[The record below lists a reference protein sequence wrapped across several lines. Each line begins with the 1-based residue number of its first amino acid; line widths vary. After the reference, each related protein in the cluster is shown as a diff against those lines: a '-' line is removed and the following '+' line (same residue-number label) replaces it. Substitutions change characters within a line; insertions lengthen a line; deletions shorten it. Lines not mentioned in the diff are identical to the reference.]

1 MNKEEKRKYAL
12 KMATFLL
19 GALTMGLTTVIGSCA
34 DVMLGTDV
42 FSHFG
47 YKVPGLFVNLGRL
60 FFILLCLFLMFFKK
74 DKPFR
79 GKYFTVTLPLSL
91 VPVALL
97 LIGKTGAFDKGFD
110 VSVFFIWI
118 ISLTLTVFCDEL
130 YFRYV
135 AASFFKRR
143 GKLSGL
149 TLALTTII
157 YGLPTLMTLIVAP
170 HEYEYVLLNLV
181 TYSSIGYFYLAADLK
196 THNVG
201 ISLTS
206 HFLLTLVS
214 QTFDI
219 WSSDAHFHPA
229 VHYAMVALCA
239 VFCFSVGT
247 VILYKGNL
255 IIKKP
260 KPLKNDSANDSPAK
274 SEQSPP
280 ASPDLQQAD
289 GTQPNALTAENLPE
303 ENLQ

>member
-1 MNKEEKRKYAL
+1 MTKEEKRRYAL

-42 FSHFG
+42 FSRFG
-47 YKVPGLFVNLGRL
+47 YKVPGMFENLGRL

-74 DKPFR
+74 DNPFR
-79 GKYFTVTLPLSL
+79 GKYFSFTLLLSL
-91 VPVALL
+91 VPVVLL
-97 LIGKTGAFDKGFD
+97 LIGKTGAFDRTFN

-135 AASFFKRR
+135 AATFFKRQ
-143 GKLSGL
+143 GKMSGL

-157 YGLPTLMTLIVAP
+157 YGLPTLMNLILAP
-170 HEYEYVLLNLV
+170 HNYEYVLLNLV
-181 TYSSIGYFYLAADLK
+181 TYSSVGFFYLAADLK

-219 WSSDAHFHPA
+219 WSSNAHFHPA
-229 VHYAMVALCA
+229 VHYTMVALCA

-247 VILYKGNL
+247 VILYKGNF
-255 IIKKP
+255 IIKKAKLSNTDTFSAP
-260 KPLKNDSANDSPAK
+260 NIQPTLDSLPDSEQKNIVADSDLADKDSPK
-274 SEQSPP
+274 
-280 ASPDLQQAD
+280 
-289 GTQPNALTAENLPE
+289 

>member
-1 MNKEEKRKYAL
+1 MTKEEKRRYAL

-42 FSHFG
+42 FLRFG
-47 YKVPGLFVNLGRL
+47 YKVPGLFENLGRL

-74 DKPFR
+74 DNPFR
-79 GKYFTVTLPLSL
+79 GKYFSFTLLLSL
-91 VPVALL
+91 VPVVLL
-97 LIGKTGAFDKGFD
+97 LIGKTGAFDRTFN

-135 AASFFKRR
+135 AATFFKRQ
-143 GKLSGL
+143 GKMSGL

-157 YGLPTLMTLIVAP
+157 YGLPTLMNLILAP
-170 HEYEYVLLNLV
+170 HNYEYVLLNLV
-181 TYSSIGYFYLAADLK
+181 TYSSVGFFYLAADLK

-219 WSSDAHFHPA
+219 WSSNAHFHPA
-229 VHYAMVALCA
+229 VHYTMVALCA

-247 VILYKGNL
+247 VILYKGNF
-255 IIKKP
+255 IIKKAKLSNTDTFSAP
-260 KPLKNDSANDSPAK
+260 NIQPTLDSLPDSEQKNIVADSDLADKDSPK
-274 SEQSPP
+274 
-280 ASPDLQQAD
+280 
-289 GTQPNALTAENLPE
+289 

>member
-1 MNKEEKRKYAL
+1 MTKEEKRRYAL

-42 FSHFG
+42 FSRFG
-47 YKVPGLFVNLGRL
+47 YKVPGLFENLGRL

-74 DKPFR
+74 DNPFR
-79 GKYFTVTLPLSL
+79 GKYFSFTLLLSL
-91 VPVALL
+91 VPAVLL
-97 LIGKTGAFDKGFD
+97 LIGKTGAFDRTFN

-135 AASFFKRR
+135 AATFFKRQ
-143 GKLSGL
+143 GKMSGL

-157 YGLPTLMTLIVAP
+157 YGLPTLMNLILAP
-170 HEYEYVLLNLV
+170 HNYEYVLLNLV
-181 TYSSIGYFYLAADLK
+181 TYSSVGFFYLAADLK

-219 WSSDAHFHPA
+219 WSSNAHFHPA
-229 VHYAMVALCA
+229 VHYTMVALCA

-247 VILYKGNL
+247 VILYKGNF
-255 IIKKP
+255 IIKKAKLSNTDTFSAP
-260 KPLKNDSANDSPAK
+260 NIQPTLDSLPDSEQKNIVADSDLADKDSPK
-274 SEQSPP
+274 
-280 ASPDLQQAD
+280 
-289 GTQPNALTAENLPE
+289 

>member
-1 MNKEEKRKYAL
+1 MTKEEKRRYAL

-42 FSHFG
+42 FSRFG
-47 YKVPGLFVNLGRL
+47 YKVPGLFENLGRL

-74 DKPFR
+74 DNPFR
-79 GKYFTVTLPLSL
+79 GKYFSFTLLLSL
-91 VPVALL
+91 VPVVLL
-97 LIGKTGAFDKGFD
+97 LIGKTGAFDQTFN

-135 AASFFKRR
+135 AATFFKRQ
-143 GKLSGL
+143 GKMSGL

-157 YGLPTLMTLIVAP
+157 YGLPTLMNLILAP
-170 HEYEYVLLNLV
+170 HNYEYVLLNLV
-181 TYSSIGYFYLAADLK
+181 TYSSVGFFYLAADLK

-219 WSSDAHFHPA
+219 WSSNAHFHPA
-229 VHYAMVALCA
+229 VHYTMVALCA

-247 VILYKGNL
+247 VILYKGNF
-255 IIKKP
+255 IIKKAKLSNTDTFSAP
-260 KPLKNDSANDSPAK
+260 NIQPTLDSLPDSEQKNIVADSDLADKDSPK
-274 SEQSPP
+274 
-280 ASPDLQQAD
+280 
-289 GTQPNALTAENLPE
+289 

>member
-1 MNKEEKRKYAL
+1 MTKEEKRRYAL

-42 FSHFG
+42 FSRFG
-47 YKVPGLFVNLGRL
+47 YEVPGLFENLGRL

-74 DKPFR
+74 DNPFR
-79 GKYFTVTLPLSL
+79 GKYFSFTLLLSL
-91 VPVALL
+91 VPVVLL
-97 LIGKTGAFDKGFD
+97 LIGKTGAFDRTFN

-135 AASFFKRR
+135 AATFFKRQ
-143 GKLSGL
+143 GKMSGL

-157 YGLPTLMTLIVAP
+157 YGLPTLMNLILAP
-170 HEYEYVLLNLV
+170 HNYEYVLLNLI
-181 TYSSIGYFYLAADLK
+181 TYSSVGFFYLAADLK

-219 WSSDAHFHPA
+219 WSSNAHFHPA
-229 VHYAMVALCA
+229 VHYTMVALCA

-247 VILYKGNL
+247 VILYKGNF
-255 IIKKP
+255 IIKKAKLSNTDTFSAP
-260 KPLKNDSANDSPAK
+260 NIQPTLDSLPDSEQKNIVADSDLADKDSPK
-274 SEQSPP
+274 
-280 ASPDLQQAD
+280 
-289 GTQPNALTAENLPE
+289 

>member
-1 MNKEEKRKYAL
+1 MTKEEKRRYAL

-42 FSHFG
+42 FSRFG
-47 YKVPGLFVNLGRL
+47 YKVPGLFENLGRL

-74 DKPFR
+74 DNPFR
-79 GKYFTVTLPLSL
+79 GKYFSFTLLLSL
-91 VPVALL
+91 VPVVLL
-97 LIGKTGAFDKGFD
+97 LIGKTGAFDRTFN

-118 ISLTLTVFCDEL
+118 ISLTFTVFCDEL

-135 AASFFKRR
+135 AATFFKRQ
-143 GKLSGL
+143 GKMSGL

-157 YGLPTLMTLIVAP
+157 YGLPTLMNLILAP
-170 HEYEYVLLNLV
+170 HNYEYVLLNLV
-181 TYSSIGYFYLAADLK
+181 TYSSVGFFYLAADLK

-219 WSSDAHFHPA
+219 WSSNAHFHPA
-229 VHYAMVALCA
+229 VHYTMVALCA

-247 VILYKGNL
+247 VILYKGNF
-255 IIKKP
+255 IIKNAKLSNTDTFSAP
-260 KPLKNDSANDSPAK
+260 NIQPTLDSLPDSEQKNIVADSDLADKDSPK
-274 SEQSPP
+274 
-280 ASPDLQQAD
+280 
-289 GTQPNALTAENLPE
+289 

>member
-1 MNKEEKRKYAL
+1 MTKEEKRRYAL

-42 FSHFG
+42 FSRFG
-47 YKVPGLFVNLGRL
+47 YKVPGLFENLGRL

-74 DKPFR
+74 DNPFR
-79 GKYFTVTLPLSL
+79 GKYFSFTLLLSL
-91 VPVALL
+91 VPVVLL
-97 LIGKTGAFDKGFD
+97 LIGKTGAFDRTFN

-135 AASFFKRR
+135 AATFFKRQ
-143 GKLSGL
+143 GKMSGL

-157 YGLPTLMTLIVAP
+157 YGLPTLMNLILAP
-170 HEYEYVLLNLV
+170 HNYEYVMLNLV
-181 TYSSIGYFYLAADLK
+181 TYSSVGFFYLAADLK

-219 WSSDAHFHPA
+219 WSSNAHFHPA
-229 VHYAMVALCA
+229 VHYTMVALCA

-247 VILYKGNL
+247 IILYKGNF
-255 IIKKP
+255 IIKKAKLSNTDTFSAP
-260 KPLKNDSANDSPAK
+260 NIQPTLDSLPDSEQKNIVADSDLADKDSPK
-274 SEQSPP
+274 
-280 ASPDLQQAD
+280 
-289 GTQPNALTAENLPE
+289 

>member
-1 MNKEEKRKYAL
+1 MTKEEKRRYAL

-42 FSHFG
+42 FSRFG
-47 YKVPGLFVNLGRL
+47 YKVPGLFENLGRL
-60 FFILLCLFLMFFKK
+60 LFILLCLFLMFFKK
-74 DKPFR
+74 DNPFR
-79 GKYFTVTLPLSL
+79 GKYFSFTLLLSL
-91 VPVALL
+91 VPVVLL
-97 LIGKTGAFDKGFD
+97 LIGKTGAFDRTFN

-135 AASFFKRR
+135 AATFFKRQ
-143 GKLSGL
+143 GKMSGL

-157 YGLPTLMTLIVAP
+157 YGLPTLMNLILAP
-170 HEYEYVLLNLV
+170 HNYEYVLLNLV
-181 TYSSIGYFYLAADLK
+181 TYSSVGFFYLAADLK

-219 WSSDAHFHPA
+219 WSSNAHFHPA
-229 VHYAMVALCA
+229 VHYTMVALCA

-247 VILYKGNL
+247 VILYKGNF
-255 IIKKP
+255 IIKKAKLSNTDTFSAP
-260 KPLKNDSANDSPAK
+260 NIQPTLDSLPDSEQKNIVADSDLADKDSPK
-274 SEQSPP
+274 
-280 ASPDLQQAD
+280 
-289 GTQPNALTAENLPE
+289 

>member
-1 MNKEEKRKYAL
+1 MTKEEKRRYAL

-19 GALTMGLTTVIGSCA
+19 GTLTMGLTTVIGSCA

-42 FSHFG
+42 FSRFG
-47 YKVPGLFVNLGRL
+47 YKVPGLFENLGRL

-74 DKPFR
+74 DNPFR
-79 GKYFTVTLPLSL
+79 GKYFSFTLLLSL
-91 VPVALL
+91 VPVVLL
-97 LIGKTGAFDKGFD
+97 LIGKTGAFDRTFN

-135 AASFFKRR
+135 AATFFKRQ
-143 GKLSGL
+143 GKMSGL

-157 YGLPTLMTLIVAP
+157 YGLPTLMNLILAP
-170 HEYEYVLLNLV
+170 HNYEYVLLNLV
-181 TYSSIGYFYLAADLK
+181 TYSSVGFFYLAADLK

-219 WSSDAHFHPA
+219 WSSNAHFHPA
-229 VHYAMVALCA
+229 VHYTMVALCA

-247 VILYKGNL
+247 VILYKGNF
-255 IIKKP
+255 IIKKAKLSNTDTFSAP
-260 KPLKNDSANDSPAK
+260 NIQPTLDSLPDSEQKNIVADSDLADKDSPK
-274 SEQSPP
+274 
-280 ASPDLQQAD
+280 
-289 GTQPNALTAENLPE
+289 

>member
-1 MNKEEKRKYAL
+1 MTKEEKRKYAF

-42 FSHFG
+42 FSRFG
-47 YKVPGLFVNLGRL
+47 YKVPGLFENLGRL

-74 DKPFR
+74 DNPFR
-79 GKYFTVTLPLSL
+79 GKYFSFTLLLSL
-91 VPVALL
+91 VPVVLL
-97 LIGKTGAFDKGFD
+97 LIGKTGAFDRTFN

-135 AASFFKRR
+135 AATFFKRQ
-143 GKLSGL
+143 GKMSGL

-157 YGLPTLMTLIVAP
+157 YGLPTLMNLILAP
-170 HEYEYVLLNLV
+170 HNYEYVLLNLI
-181 TYSSIGYFYLAADLK
+181 TYSSVGFFYLAADLK

-219 WSSDAHFHPA
+219 WSSNAHFHPA
-229 VHYAMVALCA
+229 VHYTMVALCA

-247 VILYKGNL
+247 VILYKGNF
-255 IIKKP
+255 IIKKAKLSNTDTFSAP
-260 KPLKNDSANDSPAK
+260 NIQPTLDSLPDSEQKNIVADSDLADKDSPK
-274 SEQSPP
+274 
-280 ASPDLQQAD
+280 
-289 GTQPNALTAENLPE
+289 

>member
-1 MNKEEKRKYAL
+1 MTKEEKRRYAL

-42 FSHFG
+42 FSRFG
-47 YKVPGLFVNLGRL
+47 YKVPGLFENLGRL

-74 DKPFR
+74 DNPFR
-79 GKYFTVTLPLSL
+79 GKYFSFTLLLSL
-91 VPVALL
+91 VPVVLL
-97 LIGKTGAFDKGFD
+97 LIGKTGAFDRTFN

-135 AASFFKRR
+135 AATFFKRQ
-143 GKLSGL
+143 GKMSGL

-157 YGLPTLMTLIVAP
+157 YGLPTLMNLILAP
-170 HEYEYVLLNLV
+170 HNYEYVLLNLV
-181 TYSSIGYFYLAADLK
+181 TYSSVGFFYLAADLK

-219 WSSDAHFHPA
+219 WSSNAHFHPA

-247 VILYKGNL
+247 VILYKGNF
-255 IIKKP
+255 IIKKAKLSNTDTFSAP
-260 KPLKNDSANDSPAK
+260 NIQPTLDSLPDSEQKNIVADSDLVDKDSPK
-274 SEQSPP
+274 
-280 ASPDLQQAD
+280 
-289 GTQPNALTAENLPE
+289 

>member
-1 MNKEEKRKYAL
+1 MTKEEKRRYPL

-42 FSHFG
+42 FSRFG
-47 YKVPGLFVNLGRL
+47 YKVPGLFENLGRL

-74 DKPFR
+74 DNPFR
-79 GKYFTVTLPLSL
+79 GKYFSFTLLLSL
-91 VPVALL
+91 VPVVLL
-97 LIGKTGAFDKGFD
+97 LIGKTGAFDRTFN

-135 AASFFKRR
+135 AATFFKRQ
-143 GKLSGL
+143 GKMSGL

-157 YGLPTLMTLIVAP
+157 YGLPTLMNLILAP
-170 HEYEYVLLNLV
+170 HNYEYVLLNLV
-181 TYSSIGYFYLAADLK
+181 TYSSVGFFYLAADLK

-219 WSSDAHFHPA
+219 WSSNAHFHPA
-229 VHYAMVALCA
+229 VHYTMVALCA

-247 VILYKGNL
+247 VILYKGNF
-255 IIKKP
+255 IIKKAKLSNTDTFSAP
-260 KPLKNDSANDSPAK
+260 NIQPTLDSLPDSEQKNIVADSDLADKDSPK
-274 SEQSPP
+274 
-280 ASPDLQQAD
+280 
-289 GTQPNALTAENLPE
+289 

>member
-1 MNKEEKRKYAL
+1 MTKEEKRRYAL

-42 FSHFG
+42 FSRFG
-47 YKVPGLFVNLGRL
+47 YKVPGLFENLGRL

-74 DKPFR
+74 DNPFR
-79 GKYFTVTLPLSL
+79 GKYFSFTLLLSL
-91 VPVALL
+91 VPVVLL
-97 LIGKTGAFDKGFD
+97 LIGKTGAFDRTFN

-135 AASFFKRR
+135 AATFFKRQ
-143 GKLSGL
+143 GKMSGL
-149 TLALTTII
+149 TLVLTTII
-157 YGLPTLMTLIVAP
+157 YGLPTLMNLILAP
-170 HEYEYVLLNLV
+170 HNYEYVLLNLV
-181 TYSSIGYFYLAADLK
+181 TYSSVGFFYLAADLK

-219 WSSDAHFHPA
+219 WSSNAHFHPA
-229 VHYAMVALCA
+229 VHYTMVALCA

-247 VILYKGNL
+247 VILYKGNF
-255 IIKKP
+255 IIKKAKLSNTDTFSAP
-260 KPLKNDSANDSPAK
+260 NIQPTLDSLPDSEQKNIVADSDLADKDSPK
-274 SEQSPP
+274 
-280 ASPDLQQAD
+280 
-289 GTQPNALTAENLPE
+289 

>member
-1 MNKEEKRKYAL
+1 MTKEEKRRYAL

-42 FSHFG
+42 FSRFG
-47 YKVPGLFVNLGRL
+47 YKVPGLFENLGRL

-74 DKPFR
+74 DNPFR
-79 GKYFTVTLPLSL
+79 GKYFSFTLLLSL
-91 VPVALL
+91 VPVVLL
-97 LIGKTGAFDKGFD
+97 LIGKTGAFDRTFN

-135 AASFFKRR
+135 AATFFKRQ
-143 GKLSGL
+143 GKMSGL

-157 YGLPTLMTLIVAP
+157 YGLPTLMNLILAP
-170 HEYEYVLLNLV
+170 HNYEYVLLNLI
-181 TYSSIGYFYLAADLK
+181 TYSSIGFFYLAADLK

-219 WSSDAHFHPA
+219 WSSNAHFHPA
-229 VHYAMVALCA
+229 VHYTMVALCA

-247 VILYKGNL
+247 VILYKGNF
-255 IIKKP
+255 IIKKAKLSNTDTFSAP
-260 KPLKNDSANDSPAK
+260 NIQPTLDSLPDSEQKNIVADSDLADKDSPK
-274 SEQSPP
+274 
-280 ASPDLQQAD
+280 
-289 GTQPNALTAENLPE
+289 

>member
-1 MNKEEKRKYAL
+1 MTKEEKRRYAL

-42 FSHFG
+42 FSRFG
-47 YKVPGLFVNLGRL
+47 HKVPGLFENLGRL

-74 DKPFR
+74 DNPFR
-79 GKYFTVTLPLSL
+79 GKYFSFTLLLSL
-91 VPVALL
+91 VPVVLL
-97 LIGKTGAFDKGFD
+97 LIGKTGAFDRTFN

-135 AASFFKRR
+135 AATFFKRQ
-143 GKLSGL
+143 GKMSGL

-157 YGLPTLMTLIVAP
+157 YGLPTLMNLILAP
-170 HEYEYVLLNLV
+170 HNYEYVLLNLV
-181 TYSSIGYFYLAADLK
+181 TYSSVGFFYLAADLK
-196 THNVG
+196 MHNVG

-219 WSSDAHFHPA
+219 WSSNAHFHPA
-229 VHYAMVALCA
+229 VHYTMVALCA

-247 VILYKGNL
+247 VILYKGNF
-255 IIKKP
+255 IIKKAKLSNTDTFSAP
-260 KPLKNDSANDSPAK
+260 NIQPTLDSLPDSEQKNIVADSDLADKDSPK
-274 SEQSPP
+274 
-280 ASPDLQQAD
+280 
-289 GTQPNALTAENLPE
+289 

>member
-1 MNKEEKRKYAL
+1 MTKEEKRKYAF

-42 FSHFG
+42 FSRFG
-47 YKVPGLFVNLGRL
+47 YKVPGLFENLGRV

-74 DKPFR
+74 DNPFR
-79 GKYFTVTLPLSL
+79 GKYFSFTLLLSL
-91 VPVALL
+91 VPVVLL
-97 LIGKTGAFDKGFD
+97 LIGKTGAFDRTFN

-135 AASFFKRR
+135 AATFFKRQ
-143 GKLSGL
+143 GKMSGL

-157 YGLPTLMTLIVAP
+157 YGLPTLMNLILAP
-170 HEYEYVLLNLV
+170 HNYEYVLLNLI
-181 TYSSIGYFYLAADLK
+181 TYSSVGFFYLAADLK

-219 WSSDAHFHPA
+219 WSSNAHFHPA
-229 VHYAMVALCA
+229 VHYTIEHDCTYIHSDHSGHCIA
-239 VFCFSVGT
+239 
-247 VILYKGNL
+247 
-255 IIKKP
+255 
-260 KPLKNDSANDSPAK
+260 
-274 SEQSPP
+274 
-280 ASPDLQQAD
+280 
-289 GTQPNALTAENLPE
+289 
-303 ENLQ
+303 

>member
-1 MNKEEKRKYAL
+1 MTKEEKRRYAL

-42 FSHFG
+42 FSRFG
-47 YKVPGLFVNLGRL
+47 YKVPGLFENLGRL

-74 DKPFR
+74 DNPFR
-79 GKYFTVTLPLSL
+79 GKYFSFTLLLSL
-91 VPVALL
+91 VPVVLL
-97 LIGKTGAFDKGFD
+97 LIGKTGAFDRTFN

-135 AASFFKRR
+135 AATFFKRQ
-143 GKLSGL
+143 GKMSGL

-157 YGLPTLMTLIVAP
+157 YGLPTLMNLILAP
-170 HEYEYVLLNLV
+170 HNYEYVLLNLV
-181 TYSSIGYFYLAADLK
+181 TYSSVGFFYLAADLK

-219 WSSDAHFHPA
+219 WSSNAHFHPA
-229 VHYAMVALCA
+229 VHYTMVALCA

-247 VILYKGNL
+247 VILYKGNF
-255 IIKKP
+255 IIKKAKLSNTDTFSASNIQP
-260 KPLKNDSANDSPAK
+260 TLDSLPD
-274 SEQSPP
+274 SEQKNIVADS
-280 ASPDLQQAD
+280 DLAD
-289 GTQPNALTAENLPE
+289 KDYQK

>member
-1 MNKEEKRKYAL
+1 MTKEEKRIYAL

-42 FSHFG
+42 FSRFG
-47 YKVPGLFVNLGRL
+47 YKVPGLFENLGRL

-74 DKPFR
+74 DNPFR
-79 GKYFTVTLPLSL
+79 GKYFSFTLLLSL
-91 VPVALL
+91 VPVVLL
-97 LIGKTGAFDKGFD
+97 LIGKTGAFDRTFN

-135 AASFFKRR
+135 AATFFKRQ
-143 GKLSGL
+143 GKMSGL

-157 YGLPTLMTLIVAP
+157 YGLPTLMNLILAP
-170 HEYEYVLLNLV
+170 HNYEYVLLNLV
-181 TYSSIGYFYLAADLK
+181 TYSSVGFFYLAADLK

-219 WSSDAHFHPA
+219 WSSNAHFHPA
-229 VHYAMVALCA
+229 VHYTMVALCA

-247 VILYKGNL
+247 VILYKGNF
-255 IIKKP
+255 IIKKAKLSNTDTFSAP
-260 KPLKNDSANDSPAK
+260 NIQPTLDSLPDSEQKNIVADSDLADKDSPK
-274 SEQSPP
+274 
-280 ASPDLQQAD
+280 
-289 GTQPNALTAENLPE
+289 

>member
-1 MNKEEKRKYAL
+1 MTKEEKRRYAL

-42 FSHFG
+42 FSRFG
-47 YKVPGLFVNLGRL
+47 YKVPGLFENLGRL

-74 DKPFR
+74 DNPFR
-79 GKYFTVTLPLSL
+79 GKYFSFTLLLSL
-91 VPVALL
+91 VPVVLL
-97 LIGKTGAFDKGFD
+97 LIGKTGAFDRTFN

-135 AASFFKRR
+135 AATFFKRQ
-143 GKLSGL
+143 GKISGL

-157 YGLPTLMTLIVAP
+157 YGLPTLMNLILAP
-170 HEYEYVLLNLV
+170 HNYEYVLLNLV
-181 TYSSIGYFYLAADLK
+181 TYSSVGFFYLAADLK

-219 WSSDAHFHPA
+219 WSSNAHFHPA
-229 VHYAMVALCA
+229 VHYTMVVLCA

-247 VILYKGNL
+247 VILYKGNF
-255 IIKKP
+255 IIKKAKLSNTDTFSAP
-260 KPLKNDSANDSPAK
+260 NIQPTLDSLPDSEQKNIVADSDLADKDSPK
-274 SEQSPP
+274 
-280 ASPDLQQAD
+280 
-289 GTQPNALTAENLPE
+289 

>member
-1 MNKEEKRKYAL
+1 MTKEEKRRYAL

-42 FSHFG
+42 FSRFG
-47 YKVPGLFVNLGRL
+47 YKVPGLFENLGRL

-74 DKPFR
+74 DNPFR
-79 GKYFTVTLPLSL
+79 GKYFSFTLLLSL
-91 VPVALL
+91 VPVVLL
-97 LIGKTGAFDKGFD
+97 LIGKTGAFDRTFN

-135 AASFFKRR
+135 AATFFKRQ
-143 GKLSGL
+143 GKMSGL

-157 YGLPTLMTLIVAP
+157 YGLPTLMNLILAP
-170 HEYEYVLLNLV
+170 HNYEYVLLNLV
-181 TYSSIGYFYLAADLK
+181 TYSSVGFFYLAADLK
-196 THNVG
+196 THNVS

-219 WSSDAHFHPA
+219 WSSNAHFHPA
-229 VHYAMVALCA
+229 VHYTMVALCA

-247 VILYKGNL
+247 VILYKGNF
-255 IIKKP
+255 IIKKAKLSNTDTFSAP
-260 KPLKNDSANDSPAK
+260 NIQPTLDSLPDSEQKNIVADSDLADKDSPK
-274 SEQSPP
+274 
-280 ASPDLQQAD
+280 
-289 GTQPNALTAENLPE
+289 

>member
-1 MNKEEKRKYAL
+1 MTKEEKRRYAL

-42 FSHFG
+42 FSRFG
-47 YKVPGLFVNLGRL
+47 YKVPGLFENLGRL

-74 DKPFR
+74 DNPFR
-79 GKYFTVTLPLSL
+79 GKYFSFTLLLSL
-91 VPVALL
+91 VPVVLL
-97 LIGKTGAFDKGFD
+97 LIGKTGAFDRTFN

-135 AASFFKRR
+135 AATFFKRQ
-143 GKLSGL
+143 GKMSGL

-157 YGLPTLMTLIVAP
+157 YGLPTLMNLILAP
-170 HEYEYVLLNLV
+170 HNYEYVLLNLI
-181 TYSSIGYFYLAADLK
+181 TYSSVGFFYLAADLK

-219 WSSDAHFHPA
+219 WSSNAHFHPA
-229 VHYAMVALCA
+229 VHYTMVALCA

-247 VILYKGNL
+247 VILYKGNF
-255 IIKKP
+255 IIKKAKLSNTDTFSAP
-260 KPLKNDSANDSPAK
+260 NIQPTLDSLPDSEQKNIVADSDLADKDSPK
-274 SEQSPP
+274 
-280 ASPDLQQAD
+280 
-289 GTQPNALTAENLPE
+289 

>member
-1 MNKEEKRKYAL
+1 MTKEEKRRYAL

-42 FSHFG
+42 FSRFG
-47 YKVPGLFVNLGRL
+47 YKVPGLFENLGRL

-74 DKPFR
+74 DNPFR
-79 GKYFTVTLPLSL
+79 GKYFSFTLLLSL
-91 VPVALL
+91 VPVVLL
-97 LIGKTGAFDKGFD
+97 LIGKTGAFDRTFN

-135 AASFFKRR
+135 AATFFKRQ
-143 GKLSGL
+143 GKMSGL

-157 YGLPTLMTLIVAP
+157 YGLPTLMNLILAP
-170 HEYEYVLLNLV
+170 HNYEYVLLNLV
-181 TYSSIGYFYLAADLK
+181 TYSSVGFFYLAADLK

-219 WSSDAHFHPA
+219 WSSNAHFHPA
-229 VHYAMVALCA
+229 VHYTMVALCA

-247 VILYKGNL
+247 VILYKGNF
-255 IIKKP
+255 IIKKAKLSNTDTFSAP
-260 KPLKNDSANDSPAK
+260 NIQPTLDSLPD
-274 SEQSPP
+274 SEQKNIVADS
-280 ASPDLQQAD
+280 DLAD
-289 GTQPNALTAENLPE
+289 KDYQK

>member
-1 MNKEEKRKYAL
+1 MTKEEKRRYAL

-42 FSHFG
+42 FSRFG
-47 YKVPGLFVNLGRL
+47 YKVPGLFENLGRL

-74 DKPFR
+74 DNPFR
-79 GKYFTVTLPLSL
+79 GKYFSFTLLLSL
-91 VPVALL
+91 VPVVLL
-97 LIGKTGAFDKGFD
+97 LIGKTGAFDRTFN

-135 AASFFKRR
+135 VATFFKRQ
-143 GKLSGL
+143 GKMSGL
-149 TLALTTII
+149 TLSLTTII
-157 YGLPTLMTLIVAP
+157 YGLPTLMNLILAP
-170 HEYEYVLLNLV
+170 HNYEYVLLNLV
-181 TYSSIGYFYLAADLK
+181 TYSSVGFFYLAADLK

-219 WSSDAHFHPA
+219 WSSNAHFHPA
-229 VHYAMVALCA
+229 VHYTMVALCA

-247 VILYKGNL
+247 VILYKGNF
-255 IIKKP
+255 IIKKAKLSNTDTFSAP
-260 KPLKNDSANDSPAK
+260 NIQPTLDSLPDSEQKNIVADSDLADKDSPK
-274 SEQSPP
+274 
-280 ASPDLQQAD
+280 
-289 GTQPNALTAENLPE
+289 

>member
-1 MNKEEKRKYAL
+1 MTKEEKRRYAL

-42 FSHFG
+42 FSRFG
-47 YKVPGLFVNLGRL
+47 YKVPGLFENLGRL

-74 DKPFR
+74 DNPFR
-79 GKYFTVTLPLSL
+79 GKYFSFTLLLSL
-91 VPVALL
+91 VPIVLL
-97 LIGKTGAFDKGFD
+97 LIGKTGAFDRTFN

-135 AASFFKRR
+135 AATFFKRQ
-143 GKLSGL
+143 GKMSGL

-157 YGLPTLMTLIVAP
+157 YGLPTLMNLILAP
-170 HEYEYVLLNLV
+170 HNYEYVLLNLI
-181 TYSSIGYFYLAADLK
+181 TYSSVGFFYLAADLK

-219 WSSDAHFHPA
+219 WSSNAHFHPA
-229 VHYAMVALCA
+229 VHYTMVALCA

-247 VILYKGNL
+247 VILYKGNF
-255 IIKKP
+255 IIKKAKLSNTDTFSAP
-260 KPLKNDSANDSPAK
+260 NIQPTLDSLPDSEQKNIVADSDLADKDSPK
-274 SEQSPP
+274 
-280 ASPDLQQAD
+280 
-289 GTQPNALTAENLPE
+289 

>member
-1 MNKEEKRKYAL
+1 MTKEEKRRYAL

-42 FSHFG
+42 FSRFG
-47 YKVPGLFVNLGRL
+47 YKVPGLFENLGRL

-74 DKPFR
+74 DNPFR
-79 GKYFTVTLPLSL
+79 GKYFSFTLLLSL
-91 VPVALL
+91 VPVVLL
-97 LIGKTGAFDKGFD
+97 LIGKTGAFDRTFN

-135 AASFFKRR
+135 AATFFKRQ
-143 GKLSGL
+143 GKMSGL

-157 YGLPTLMTLIVAP
+157 YGLPTLMNLVLAP
-170 HEYEYVLLNLV
+170 HNYEYVLLNLV
-181 TYSSIGYFYLAADLK
+181 TYSSVGFFYLAADLK

-219 WSSDAHFHPA
+219 WSSNAHFHPA
-229 VHYAMVALCA
+229 VHYTMVALCA

-247 VILYKGNL
+247 VILYKGNF
-255 IIKKP
+255 IIKKAKLSNTDTFSAP
-260 KPLKNDSANDSPAK
+260 NIQPTLDSLPDSEQKNIVADSDLADKDSPK
-274 SEQSPP
+274 
-280 ASPDLQQAD
+280 
-289 GTQPNALTAENLPE
+289 

>member
-1 MNKEEKRKYAL
+1 MTKEEKRRYAL

-42 FSHFG
+42 FSRFG
-47 YKVPGLFVNLGRL
+47 YKVPGLFENLGRL

-74 DKPFR
+74 DNPFR
-79 GKYFTVTLPLSL
+79 GKYFSFTLLLSL
-91 VPVALL
+91 VPVVLL
-97 LIGKTGAFDKGFD
+97 LIGKTGAFDRTFN

-135 AASFFKRR
+135 AATFFKHQ
-143 GKLSGL
+143 GKMSGL

-157 YGLPTLMTLIVAP
+157 YGLPTLMNLILAP
-170 HEYEYVLLNLV
+170 HNYEYVLLNLV
-181 TYSSIGYFYLAADLK
+181 TYSSVGFFYLAADLK

-219 WSSDAHFHPA
+219 WSSNAHFHPA
-229 VHYAMVALCA
+229 VHYTMVALCA

-247 VILYKGNL
+247 VILYKGNF
-255 IIKKP
+255 IIKKAKLSNTDTFSAP
-260 KPLKNDSANDSPAK
+260 NIQPTLDSLPD
-274 SEQSPP
+274 SEQKNIVADS
-280 ASPDLQQAD
+280 DLAD
-289 GTQPNALTAENLPE
+289 KDYPK

>member
-1 MNKEEKRKYAL
+1 MTKEEKRRYAL

-42 FSHFG
+42 FSRFG
-47 YKVPGLFVNLGRL
+47 YKVPGLFENLGRL

-74 DKPFR
+74 DNPFR
-79 GKYFTVTLPLSL
+79 GKYFSFTLLLSL
-91 VPVALL
+91 VPVVLL
-97 LIGKTGAFDKGFD
+97 LIGKTGAFDRTFN

-135 AASFFKRR
+135 AATFFKRQ
-143 GKLSGL
+143 GKMSGL

-157 YGLPTLMTLIVAP
+157 YGLPTLMNLILAP
-170 HEYEYVLLNLV
+170 HNYEYVLLNLV
-181 TYSSIGYFYLAADLK
+181 TYSSVGFFYLAADLK

-214 QTFDI
+214 QIFDI
-219 WSSDAHFHPA
+219 WSSNAHFHPA
-229 VHYAMVALCA
+229 VHYTMVALCA

-247 VILYKGNL
+247 VILYKGNF
-255 IIKKP
+255 IIKKAKLSNTDTFSAP
-260 KPLKNDSANDSPAK
+260 NIQPTLDSLPDSEQKNIVADSDLADKDSPK
-274 SEQSPP
+274 
-280 ASPDLQQAD
+280 
-289 GTQPNALTAENLPE
+289 

>member
-1 MNKEEKRKYAL
+1 MTKEEKRKYAF

-42 FSHFG
+42 FSRFG
-47 YKVPGLFVNLGRL
+47 YKVPGLFENLGRL

-74 DKPFR
+74 DNPFR
-79 GKYFTVTLPLSL
+79 GKYFSFTLLLSL
-91 VPVALL
+91 VPVVLL
-97 LIGKTGAFDKGFD
+97 LIGKTGAFDRTFN

-135 AASFFKRR
+135 AATFFKRQ
-143 GKLSGL
+143 GKMSGL

-157 YGLPTLMTLIVAP
+157 YGLPTLMNLILAP
-170 HEYEYVLLNLV
+170 HNYEYVLLNLV
-181 TYSSIGYFYLAADLK
+181 TYSSVGFFYLAADLK

-219 WSSDAHFHPA
+219 WSSNAHFHPA
-229 VHYAMVALCA
+229 VHYTMVALCA

-247 VILYKGNL
+247 VILYKGNF
-255 IIKKP
+255 IIKKAKLSNTDTFSAP
-260 KPLKNDSANDSPAK
+260 NIQPTLDSLPDSEQKNIVADSDLADKDSPK
-274 SEQSPP
+274 
-280 ASPDLQQAD
+280 
-289 GTQPNALTAENLPE
+289 

>member
-1 MNKEEKRKYAL
+1 MTKEEKRRYAL

-42 FSHFG
+42 FSRFG
-47 YKVPGLFVNLGRL
+47 YKVPGLFENLGRL

-74 DKPFR
+74 DNPFR
-79 GKYFTVTLPLSL
+79 GKYFSFTLLLSL
-91 VPVALL
+91 VPVVLL
-97 LIGKTGAFDKGFD
+97 LIGKTGAFDRTFN

-135 AASFFKRR
+135 AATFFKRQ
-143 GKLSGL
+143 GKMSGL

-157 YGLPTLMTLIVAP
+157 YGLPTLMNLILAP
-170 HEYEYVLLNLV
+170 HNYEYVLLNLV
-181 TYSSIGYFYLAADLK
+181 TYSSVGFFYLAADLK

-219 WSSDAHFHPA
+219 WSSNAHFHPA
-229 VHYAMVALCA
+229 VHYTMVALCA

-247 VILYKGNL
+247 VILYKGNF
-255 IIKKP
+255 IIKKAKLSNTDTFSAP
-260 KPLKNDSANDSPAK
+260 NIQPTLDSLPDSEQKNIVADSDLADKDSPK
-274 SEQSPP
+274 
-280 ASPDLQQAD
+280 
-289 GTQPNALTAENLPE
+289 

>member
-1 MNKEEKRKYAL
+1 MTKEEKRRYAL

-42 FSHFG
+42 FSRFG
-47 YKVPGLFVNLGRL
+47 YKVPGLFENLGRL

-74 DKPFR
+74 DNPFR
-79 GKYFTVTLPLSL
+79 GKYFSFTLLLSL
-91 VPVALL
+91 VPVVLL
-97 LIGKTGAFDKGFD
+97 LIGKTGAFDRTFN

-135 AASFFKRR
+135 AATFFKRQ
-143 GKLSGL
+143 GKMSGL
-149 TLALTTII
+149 TLALTIII
-157 YGLPTLMTLIVAP
+157 YGLPTLMNLILAP
-170 HEYEYVLLNLV
+170 HNYEYVLLNLV
-181 TYSSIGYFYLAADLK
+181 TYSSVGFFYLAADLK

-219 WSSDAHFHPA
+219 WSSNAHFHPA
-229 VHYAMVALCA
+229 VHYTMVALCA

-247 VILYKGNL
+247 VILYKGNF
-255 IIKKP
+255 IIKKAKLSNTDTFSAP
-260 KPLKNDSANDSPAK
+260 NIQPTLDSLPDSEQKNIVADSDLADKDSPK
-274 SEQSPP
+274 
-280 ASPDLQQAD
+280 
-289 GTQPNALTAENLPE
+289 ENS
-303 ENLQ
+303 Q

>member
-1 MNKEEKRKYAL
+1 MTKEEKRRYAL

-42 FSHFG
+42 FSRFG
-47 YKVPGLFVNLGRL
+47 YKVPGLFENLGRL

-74 DKPFR
+74 DNPFR
-79 GKYFTVTLPLSL
+79 GKYFSFSLLLSL
-91 VPVALL
+91 VPVVLL
-97 LIGKTGAFDKGFD
+97 LIGKTGAFDRTFN

-135 AASFFKRR
+135 AATFFKRQ
-143 GKLSGL
+143 GKMSGL

-157 YGLPTLMTLIVAP
+157 YGLPTLMNLILAP
-170 HEYEYVLLNLV
+170 HNYEYVLLNLV
-181 TYSSIGYFYLAADLK
+181 TYSSVGFFYLAADLK

-219 WSSDAHFHPA
+219 WSSNAHFHPA
-229 VHYAMVALCA
+229 VHYTMVALCA

-247 VILYKGNL
+247 VILYKGNF
-255 IIKKP
+255 IIKKAKLSNTDTFSAP
-260 KPLKNDSANDSPAK
+260 NIQPTLDSLPDSEQKNIVADSDLADKDSPK
-274 SEQSPP
+274 
-280 ASPDLQQAD
+280 
-289 GTQPNALTAENLPE
+289 

>member
-1 MNKEEKRKYAL
+1 MTKEEKRRYAL

-42 FSHFG
+42 FSRFG
-47 YKVPGLFVNLGRL
+47 YKVPGLFENLGRL

-74 DKPFR
+74 DNPFR
-79 GKYFTVTLPLSL
+79 GKYFSFTLLLSL
-91 VPVALL
+91 VPVVLL
-97 LIGKTGAFDKGFD
+97 LIGKTGAFDRTFN

-135 AASFFKRR
+135 AATFFKRQ
-143 GKLSGL
+143 GKMSGL

-157 YGLPTLMTLIVAP
+157 YGLPTLMNLILAP
-170 HEYEYVLLNLV
+170 HNYEYVLLNLV
-181 TYSSIGYFYLAADLK
+181 TYSSVGFFYLAADLK

-219 WSSDAHFHPA
+219 WSSNAHFHPA
-229 VHYAMVALCA
+229 VHYTMVALCA

-247 VILYKGNL
+247 VILYKGNF
-255 IIKKP
+255 IIKKAKLSNTDTFSAP
-260 KPLKNDSANDSPAK
+260 NIQPTLDSLPDSEQKNIVADSDIADKDSPK
-274 SEQSPP
+274 
-280 ASPDLQQAD
+280 
-289 GTQPNALTAENLPE
+289 

>member
-1 MNKEEKRKYAL
+1 MTKEEKRRYAL

-42 FSHFG
+42 FSRFG
-47 YKVPGLFVNLGRL
+47 YKVPGLFENLGRL

-74 DKPFR
+74 DNPFR
-79 GKYFTVTLPLSL
+79 GKYFSFTLLLSL
-91 VPVALL
+91 VPFVLL
-97 LIGKTGAFDKGFD
+97 LIGKTGAFDRTFN

-135 AASFFKRR
+135 AATFFKRQ
-143 GKLSGL
+143 GKMSGL
-149 TLALTTII
+149 TLVLTTII
-157 YGLPTLMTLIVAP
+157 YGLPTLMNLILAP
-170 HEYEYVLLNLV
+170 HNYEYVLLNLV
-181 TYSSIGYFYLAADLK
+181 TYSSVGFFYLAADLK

-219 WSSDAHFHPA
+219 WSSNAHFHPA
-229 VHYAMVALCA
+229 VHYTMVALCA

-247 VILYKGNL
+247 VILYKGNF
-255 IIKKP
+255 IIKKAKLSNTDTFSAP
-260 KPLKNDSANDSPAK
+260 NIQPTLDSLPDSEQKNIVADSDLADKDSPK
-274 SEQSPP
+274 
-280 ASPDLQQAD
+280 
-289 GTQPNALTAENLPE
+289 

>member
-1 MNKEEKRKYAL
+1 MTKEEKRRYAL

-42 FSHFG
+42 FSRFG
-47 YKVPGLFVNLGRL
+47 YKVPGLFENLGRL

-74 DKPFR
+74 DNPFR
-79 GKYFTVTLPLSL
+79 GKYFSFTLLLSL
-91 VPVALL
+91 VPVVLL
-97 LIGKTGAFDKGFD
+97 LIGKTGAFDRTFN

-118 ISLTLTVFCDEL
+118 ISLTFTVFCDEL

-135 AASFFKRR
+135 AATFFKRQ
-143 GKLSGL
+143 GKMSGL

-157 YGLPTLMTLIVAP
+157 YGLPTLMNLILAP
-170 HEYEYVLLNLV
+170 HNCEYVLLNLV
-181 TYSSIGYFYLAADLK
+181 TYSSVGFFYLAADLK

-219 WSSDAHFHPA
+219 WSSNAHFHPA
-229 VHYAMVALCA
+229 VHYTMVALCA

-247 VILYKGNL
+247 VILYKGNF
-255 IIKKP
+255 IIKKAKLSNTDTFSASNIQP
-260 KPLKNDSANDSPAK
+260 TLDSLPDSEQKNIVADSDLADKDSPK
-274 SEQSPP
+274 
-280 ASPDLQQAD
+280 
-289 GTQPNALTAENLPE
+289 

>member
-1 MNKEEKRKYAL
+1 MTKEEKRRYAL

-42 FSHFG
+42 FSRFG
-47 YKVPGLFVNLGRL
+47 YKVPGLFENLGRL

-74 DKPFR
+74 DNPFK
-79 GKYFTVTLPLSL
+79 GKYFSFTLLLSL
-91 VPVALL
+91 VPVVLL
-97 LIGKTGAFDKGFD
+97 LIGKTGAFDRTFN

-135 AASFFKRR
+135 AATFFKLQ
-143 GKLSGL
+143 GKMFGL

-157 YGLPTLMTLIVAP
+157 YGLPTLMNLILAP
-170 HEYEYVLLNLV
+170 HNYEYVLLNLV
-181 TYSSIGYFYLAADLK
+181 TYSSVGFFYLAADLK

-219 WSSDAHFHPA
+219 WSSNAHFHPA
-229 VHYAMVALCA
+229 VHYTMVALCA

-247 VILYKGNL
+247 VILYKGNF
-255 IIKKP
+255 IIKKAKLSNTDTFSAP
-260 KPLKNDSANDSPAK
+260 NIQPTLDSLPDSEQKNIVADSDLADKDSPK
-274 SEQSPP
+274 
-280 ASPDLQQAD
+280 
-289 GTQPNALTAENLPE
+289 

>member
-1 MNKEEKRKYAL
+1 MTKEEKRRYAL

-42 FSHFG
+42 FSRFG
-47 YKVPGLFVNLGRL
+47 YKVPGLFENLGRL

-74 DKPFR
+74 DNPFR
-79 GKYFTVTLPLSL
+79 GKYFSFTLLLSL
-91 VPVALL
+91 VPVVLL
-97 LIGKTGAFDKGFD
+97 LIGKTGAFDRTFN

-135 AASFFKRR
+135 AATFFKRQ
-143 GKLSGL
+143 GKMSGL

-157 YGLPTLMTLIVAP
+157 YGLPTLMNLILAP
-170 HEYEYVLLNLV
+170 HNYEYVLLNLV
-181 TYSSIGYFYLAADLK
+181 TYSSVGFFYLAADLK

-214 QTFDI
+214 QTFDAI
-219 WSSDAHFHPA
+219 QR
-229 VHYAMVALCA
+229 M
-239 VFCFSVGT
+239 
-247 VILYKGNL
+247 
-255 IIKKP
+255 
-260 KPLKNDSANDSPAK
+260 
-274 SEQSPP
+274 
-280 ASPDLQQAD
+280 
-289 GTQPNALTAENLPE
+289 
-303 ENLQ
+303 

>member
-1 MNKEEKRKYAL
+1 MTKEEKRRYAL

-42 FSHFG
+42 FSRFG
-47 YKVPGLFVNLGRL
+47 YKVPGLFENLGRL

-74 DKPFR
+74 DNPFR
-79 GKYFTVTLPLSL
+79 GKYFSFTLLLSL
-91 VPVALL
+91 VPVVLL
-97 LIGKTGAFDKGFD
+97 LIGKTGAFDRTFN

-118 ISLTLTVFCDEL
+118 ISLILTVFCDEL

-135 AASFFKRR
+135 AATFFKRQ
-143 GKLSGL
+143 GKMSGL

-157 YGLPTLMTLIVAP
+157 YGLPTLMNLILAP
-170 HEYEYVLLNLV
+170 HNYEYVLLNLI
-181 TYSSIGYFYLAADLK
+181 TYSSIGFFYLAADLK

-219 WSSDAHFHPA
+219 WSSNAHFHPA
-229 VHYAMVALCA
+229 VHYTMVALCA

-247 VILYKGNL
+247 VILYKGNF
-255 IIKKP
+255 IIKKAKLSNTDTFSAP
-260 KPLKNDSANDSPAK
+260 NIQPTLDSLPDSEQKNIVADSDLADKDSPK
-274 SEQSPP
+274 
-280 ASPDLQQAD
+280 
-289 GTQPNALTAENLPE
+289 